1 MAIVSQQNWLI
12 QKFIMEDILKKL
24 PKLSLDTPF
33 YGTHNAAFLC
43 YFLGKNSALRI
54 FIHLLEKSLMINNM
68 LIRVYKKCRI
78 FFNITFYILDVSVSW
93 ISTLNYIIW

>member
-1 MAIVSQQNWLI
+1 MAQDDAYALYFAKN
-12 QKFIMEDILKKL
+12 
-24 PKLSLDTPF
+24 
-33 YGTHNAAFLC
+33 C
-43 YFLGKNSALRI
+43 YFLCKNSTLRF

-78 FFNITFYILDVSVSW
+78 FYITFYILDVSVLW